1 MQLTFIL
8 DAPRC
13 RTTDDFLIRDVPGTS
28 GRLDV
33 VCRILAATF
42 HTAPQLNPHLCF
54 LAILGGPPNP
64 PILLRVTS
72 TTAENI
78 PESELA
84 CALIL
89 KGVLRQYRTTGP
101 EQSDIWPQFS
111 LTKKSFEETLQET
124 SKTANQIYY
133 LVEKGEPFEKTHLDL
148 ANPLTF
154 ILGDDQGLP
163 KEHEEKLS
171 KYDIRRVSIGEQ
183 SYLGSQVVTLVL
195 LELAR
200 QLKFEKR

>member
-1 MQLTFIL
+1 MQLTIIL

-13 RTTDDFLIRDVPGTS
+13 HTTDDFLIRDVPGTS

-42 HTAPQLNPHLCF
+42 HTVPQLNQYLRF

-64 PILLRVTS
+64 PLRLSVS
-72 TTAENI
+72 SATTENV

-89 KGVLRQYRTTGP
+89 KGLIRQYRTEDP
-101 EQSDIWPQFS
+101 EEYEIWPQFS
-111 LTKKSFEETLQET
+111 LARKSFGETLQET
-124 SKTANQIYY
+124 AKTANQIYY
-133 LVEKGEPFEKTHLDL
+133 LVEKGSPFEKIHM
-148 ANPLTF
+148 NLTKPIAF
-154 ILGDDQGLP
+154 IVGDDQGLP
-163 KEHEEKLS
+163 PEHEEQLS
-171 KYDIRRVSIGEQ
+171 KYDIQRVSIGEQ

-200 QLKFEKR
+200 KLKF

>member
-1 MQLTFIL
+1 MQITFIL

-13 RTTDDFLIRDVPGTS
+13 HTTDDFLIRDVPGTS

-42 HTAPQLNPHLCF
+42 RTVPQLNQYLCF

-64 PILLRVTS
+64 PLLLKVS
-72 TTAENI
+72 SATAENI

-84 CALIL
+84 CALLL
-89 KGVLRQYRTTGP
+89 KGLLHQYRTAGS
-101 EQSDIWPQFS
+101 EKYEIWPQFS
-111 LTKKSFEETLQET
+111 LTKKGFEETLQET
-124 SKTANQIYY
+124 AKTVNQIYY
-133 LVEKGEPFEKTHLDL
+133 LVEKGEPFENIHLDPAKPL
-148 ANPLTF
+148 AF

-163 KEHEEKLS
+163 PEHEKQLS
-171 KYDIRRVSIGEQ
+171 KYDIQRVTIGEQ
-183 SYLGSQVVTLVL
+183 SYLGSQVVTLIL

-200 QLKFEKR
+200 QLKF